1 MADAKISALTGLTA
15 PFRND
20 LLPIV
25 HDPSGSPATE
35 AIALTALFKAIDMYS
50 IVPAADF
57 TLTAGSS
64 VQSAFP
70 TSGDVWTMLANTTYF
85 FDGLYY
91 ISKSG
96 TSCTIAMSFALG
108 GSLTSILYEALG
120 QQVAINTTGT
130 TQSSCLVNQATST
143 VVVAT
148 GTTAAWVRFKGLMR
162 TNASG
167 TVTPQITFSATPT
180 SPVMKANSYIRFR
193 QLDTDTTNI
202 FGDVG

>member
-1 MADAKISALTGLTA
+1 MSDTKIPGLSSLTA
-15 PFRND
+15 PLMTD
-20 LLPIV
+20 IVPAV
-25 HDPSGSPATE
+25 HDPSGSPTTGQMT
-35 AIALTALFKAIDMYS
+35 LYTLFKTAHMYS

-70 TSGDVWTMLANTTYF
+70 TTGDVWTLSANTTYF

-108 GSLTSILYEALG
+108 GSLTSILYEVLG

-193 QLDTDTTNI
+193 KLDTDTTNI